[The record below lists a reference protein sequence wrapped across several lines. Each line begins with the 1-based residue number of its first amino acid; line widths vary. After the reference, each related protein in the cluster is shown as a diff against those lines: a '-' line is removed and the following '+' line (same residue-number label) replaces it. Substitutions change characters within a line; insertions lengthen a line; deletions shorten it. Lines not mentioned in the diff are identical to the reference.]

1 LEDLP
6 FVDEGLDAA
15 TVAVRVANAGAKGW
29 CTLGIRSSLAI
40 LTLLFVPA
48 ISGASELKQDT
59 LRAWGEYVQA
69 FTLRVDQHLAPG
81 QPFLWIDEASAQR
94 QRVRQGEVL
103 ISPTRE
109 GNPHPV
115 PHGLIHD
122 WIGAVFIP
130 HVTID
135 DVFAVVHDYDR
146 YDTVYKPGIVEA
158 KLLGRTGE
166 EYRFSLVGLKKVLFW
181 TVVLEGEFESNC
193 SQLGSRRWYCAFAS
207 TRIQEIQDYGQA
219 DARKLPP
226 DEGHGYTW
234 RFQSVTRFEEA
245 DGGVYL
251 EFEMIAL
258 SRDVWAARWL
268 SKPVVERVSRDAIF
282 TILQRARDAVQ
293 SKIAQQQ

>member
-1 LEDLP
+1 MKVADN
-6 FVDEGLDAA
+6 DAK
-15 TVAVRVANAGAKGW
+15 TW
-29 CTLGIRSSLAI
+29 CTVDMRSLLAA
-40 LTLLFVPA
+40 LTLLFLPA
-48 ISGASELKQDT
+48 ISSASELKQET
-59 LRAWGEYVQA
+59 LQAWDEYVQA
-69 FTLRVDQHLAPG
+69 FNVRVDRNLATG
-81 QPFLWIDEASAQR
+81 QPFLWIDEMPARR

-103 ISPTRE
+103 VSATRE
-109 GNPHPV
+109 DNPHPV

-122 WIGAVFIP
+122 WIGAIFIP
-130 HVTID
+130 DVKID

-146 YDTVYKPGIVEA
+146 YETVYKPGVVEA
-158 KLLGRTGE
+158 KLLRRTGE
-166 EYRFSLVGLKKVLFW
+166 DYRFSLVGLKKVLFW
-181 TVVLEGEFESNC
+181 TVVLEGEFESHC
-193 SQLGSRRWYCAFAS
+193 SQLGSTRWNCTFVS

-219 DARKLPP
+219 DARKLPA

-258 SRDVWAARWL
+258 SRDVWAVRWL
-268 SKPVVERVSRDAIF
+268 TKPVVERMSRDTIF